1 MSARNWTLGLAVG
14 AVLAAGVPTALAAGP
29 GAAPGADRTAHATAS
44 VRAALRAPLPDGLG
58 PCVPGRCPD
67 PFPQVDTG
75 TTAKGYDDGVNIFV
89 GGDFRVRARAAEAE
103 GKVVVLGSF
112 DQDKDAQAG
121 QAYNIG
127 VVGAGSLVQPP
138 PGSDFLATGRDVHIA
153 AGERL
158 ISDGGVVRYAGTAPG
173 PGRVTGPLIH
183 DTAAVAKYDGLRDR
197 LSAASKCYARVDGQ
211 PRTPTGTA
219 VNASGTT
226 VFTGDNV
233 SRLQIFN
240 VDFNLVSGGGGGGA
254 GGAIGIRFDRIPAD
268 ATVLV
273 NVLGTDRTIS
283 TYSGAID
290 DAHSPWNALRTRLLW
305 NFPDATTVRLQG
317 SGQFQGAVLV
327 GEQAS
332 QTTVTLPGMNGRFFT
347 TGTLT
352 HTSVDGLGGGQEF
365 HAYPFNGDLPDCAV
379 TPPVPVTGSVSVLKR
394 DETGSPLAGA
404 QFELW
409 HETNGVSGAQFTGGN
424 PDTKV
429 ADCVTP
435 ATGVCARES
444 EPGTYY
450 WRETAAPDGYRL
462 PDPNVFPLTLT
473 ADNAAAGVRVQV
485 NNVKQPPA
493 PTGRVA
499 VHKVDADGSTP
510 LARATFQLWR
520 ETNGRAGL
528 QTDGAGGSPDT
539 LVENA
544 CVTGAD
550 GRCERVVEPGTYHWR
565 ETVAPAGYELPAQ
578 PVTTVVLTEADV
590 TTGITAT
597 VVNTKEEYRGVLE
610 VLKKDAKT
618 KRPLRGAVF
627 EVWKET
633 NGTAGLQTTGINS
646 DVLVKAGCATDG
658 AGVCTFAYLEQGS
671 YYLRETDV
679 PEGYVLPENRV
690 TGPLRLDGQTPGH
703 KLVVTLDNR
712 RDDHGKGKDD
722 GGKGKGGKGKGGKGG
737 GRG

>member
-14 AVLAAGVPTALAAGP
+14 AVLAAGAAP
-29 GAAPGADRTAHATAS
+29 AAAAAPGGQGPAREHVSA
-44 VRAALRAPLPDGLG
+44 RAVLRAPLPDGLG

-67 PFPQVDTG
+67 PFPQVDVG
-75 TTAKGYDDGVNIFV
+75 TVPKGYDDGVNIFV
-89 GGDFRVRARAAEAE
+89 GGDFRVRERAAEAE

-112 DQDKDAQAG
+112 DQDKDPQAG

-127 VVGAGSLVQPP
+127 IVGAGSLVPPP
-138 PGSDFLATGRDVHIA
+138 PGSDFLATGGNVHIA

-173 PGRVTGPLIH
+173 PGRVTGPLAH
-183 DTAAVAKYDGLRDR
+183 DTAAVAKYAGLRDR
-197 LSAASKCYARVDGQ
+197 LTAASKCYARVDGQ
-211 PRTPTGTA
+211 PRRATGTA
-219 VNASGTT
+219 VNAGGTT

-233 SRLQIFN
+233 SALQVFN
-240 VDFNLVSGGGGGGA
+240 VDFDLVSGGGGGGA
-254 GGAIGIRFDRIPAD
+254 GGAVGVRFDRIPAD

-283 TYSGAID
+283 TYSGTIV
-290 DAHSPWNALRTRLLW
+290 DAQSPWNALRTRLLW
-305 NFPDATTVRLQG
+305 NFPDATALNLRG
-317 SGQFQGAVLV
+317 SGQFQGSVLV

-332 QTTVTLPGMNGRFFT
+332 RTTVTLPGMNGRFFT

-352 HTSVDGLGGGQEF
+352 HTSVEGLGGGQEF
-365 HAYPFNGDLPDCAV
+365 HSYPFVGDLPDCSV

-394 DETGSPLAGA
+394 DEAGRPLAGA
-404 QFELW
+404 RFELW
-409 HETNGVSGAQFTGGN
+409 HETNGRPGAQFTGEDA
-424 PDTKV
+424 DTEV

-444 EPGTYY
+444 ELGTYY
-450 WRETAAPDGYRL
+450 WRETAAPYGYVL
-462 PDPNVFPLTLT
+462 PEQRVFPLTLT
-473 ADNAAAGVRVQV
+473 AENAAAGVRYVV
-485 NNVKQPPA
+485 DNVKVPPA

-499 VHKVDADGSTP
+499 VRKVDAADTRTP
-510 LARATFQLWR
+510 LAGAVFELWR
-520 ETNGRAGL
+520 ESNGVPGL
-528 QTDGAGGSPDT
+528 QTDGGDPDT
-539 LVENA
+539 LEEGG

-550 GRCERVVEPGTYHWR
+550 GRCELVVEAGTYHWR
-565 ETVAPAGYELPAQ
+565 EIAAPAGYELPAQ
-578 PVTTVVLTEADV
+578 PVATVVLTEANAAA
-590 TTGITAT
+590 GAT
-597 VVNTKEEYRGVLE
+597 VTFADARQGEEFGGSLE

-633 NGTAGLQTTGINS
+633 NGTAGLQTVGINA
-646 DVLVKAGCATDG
+646 DVMVKAGCATDG
-658 AGVCTFAYLEQGS
+658 AGVCTFASLEAGS

-690 TGPLRLDGQTPGH
+690 TGPLRLDEQTPGH
-703 KLVVTLDNR
+703 RLVVTVDNR
-712 RDDHGKGKDD
+712 RDDHGKGK
-722 GGKGKGGKGKGGKGG
+722 GGKGGKEGKGGKGG

>member
-14 AVLAAGVPTALAAGP
+14 AVLAAGSSTALA
-29 GAAPGADRTAHATAS
+29 AAPGADRPVREHAAP

-67 PFPQVDTG
+67 PFPPVAVG
-75 TTAKGYDDGVNIFV
+75 TAAKGYDDAVNVFV

-112 DQDKDAQAG
+112 DQDKDPQAG

-127 VVGAGSLVQPP
+127 IVGAGSLVQPP
-138 PGSDFLATGRDVHIA
+138 PGSDFLATGQDVRIA

-173 PGRVTGPLIH
+173 PGRVTGPLVQ
-183 DTAAVAKYDGLRDR
+183 DAAAVAKYAGLRDR
-197 LSAASKCYARVDGQ
+197 LTAASKCYARVDGQ
-211 PRTPTGTA
+211 LRTATGTA

-226 VFTGDNV
+226 VFTGDNA

-240 VDFNLVSGGGGGGA
+240 VDFNMVSGGGGGA
-254 GGAIGIRFDRIPAD
+254 GGAVGIRFDRIPAD

-273 NVLGTDRTIS
+273 NVLGAARTIS

-305 NFPDATTVRLQG
+305 NFPDATTVHLQG
-317 SGQFQGAVLV
+317 SGQFQGAVLI

-365 HAYPFNGDLPDCAV
+365 HAYPFDGDLPDCTV

-394 DETGSPLAGA
+394 DETGEPLAGA
-404 QFELW
+404 HFELW
-409 HETNGVSGAQFTGGN
+409 RETNGVSGAQFTGDA
-424 PDTKV
+424 DTKV

-435 ATGVCARES
+435 ADGICARES
-444 EPGTYY
+444 ELGTYY
-450 WRETAAPDGYRL
+450 WRETAAPDGYVL
-462 PDPNVFPLTLT
+462 PERRVFPLTLT
-473 ADNAAAGVRVQV
+473 AENATVGARYVVD
-485 NNVKQPPA
+485 NVKAVPPA

-499 VHKVDADGSTP
+499 VHKVDADGTTP

-544 CVTGAD
+544 CLTGAD

-590 TTGITAT
+590 TAGITAT
-597 VVNTKEEYRGVLE
+597 VVNVKEYRGVLE

-633 NGTAGLQTTGINS
+633 NGTAGLQTAGINA

-658 AGVCTFAYLEQGS
+658 AGVCTFEYLEAGA

-679 PEGYVLPENRV
+679 PEGYVLPEDRV
-690 TGPLRLDGQTPGH
+690 TGPLRLDERTPGQ
-703 KLVVTLDNR
+703 KLVVTVDNR
-712 RDDHGKGKDD
+712 RDDHGKGK
-722 GGKGKGGKGKGGKGG
+722 GKGKDGDEHKGGGKGGKGG